1 MKEIKGYV
9 LKTHHYCP
17 TNGSSRSRIQ
27 WLTAATTVITFEL
40 NNFFLQFFI
49 LLVLINKRDKAVIR
63 KELMLLDCLRW
74 LKL

>member
-40 NNFFLQFFI
+40 NNFFT
-49 LLVLINKRDKAVIR
+49 VLYIIIFN
-63 KELMLLDCLRW
+63 
-74 LKL
+74 

>member
-40 NNFFLQFFI
+40 NNFFYSSLYYYF
-49 LLVLINKRDKAVIR
+49 
-63 KELMLLDCLRW
+63 
-74 LKL
+74 